1 MKKIHLYI
9 LIVSFIFLL
18 IYSLLQHDYFFWL
31 TPLFFIA
38 LCYNFYLVL
47 KFSKN
52 KAFYFL
58 ANFIL
63 LLADIYFAIITFLL
77 RVDWYFF

>member
-1 MKKIHLYI
+1 MKKNYLYI
-9 LIVSFIFLL
+9 LIVSLIFLL
-18 IYSLLQHDYFFWL
+18 IYSLLQYDYFFWF

-38 LCYNFYLVL
+38 LCYNFYLIL

-58 ANFIL
+58 VNFIL
-63 LLADIYFAIITFLL
+63 LLADVYLSIIAFLL
-77 RVDWYFF
+77 RVDW

>member
-1 MKKIHLYI
+1 MKNYLYI
-9 LIVSFIFLL
+9 LIASFIFLL
-18 IYSLLQHDYFFWL
+18 IYFLLQRDFFFWL

-38 LCYNFYLVL
+38 LCYNFYLIL

-58 ANFIL
+58 VNFIL
-63 LLADIYFAIITFLL
+63 LLADVYFAVITFLL
-77 RVDWYFF
+77 RIDW